1 MNTIQKKAAAKQIV
15 TEMLDLEG
23 KGAQI
28 GNSEHVIAVEVEG
41 EMMYVGV
48 TLTAKD
54 TKGTKETENRPAR
67 AAFDL
72 DSAVAA
78 FEQEKLEA
86 AAAAAAKAAAKAA
99 KVKVKAE

>member
-1 MNTIQKKAAAKQIV
+1 MNITQKKAAAKQV
-15 TEMLDLEG
+15 ATEMLNLED
-23 KGAQI
+23 KGTQI

-72 DSAVAA
+72 ESAVAA

-86 AAAAAAKAAAKAA
+86 AATAAAKAAAKAA
-99 KVKVKAE
+99 KVKAKAE